1 MVWGEVV
8 DGVREEEG
16 VEDEKVDRAWGL
28 GIGTGQG
35 LRRESGQFKDW
46 GEKVD
51 KDWGEKVDKD
61 WGEKV
66 DKDWGEKVDKD

>member
-35 LRRESGQFKDW
+35 LRRESGQGLGRESGQGLGRESGQGLRRGNGQGLH
-46 GEKVD
+46 GERK
-51 KDWGEKVDKD
+51 
-61 WGEKV
+61 
-66 DKDWGEKVDKD
+66 